1 MSSVAAIGALA
12 ALAAL
17 GLAATSLA
25 SRAYFLAPSR
35 AGRLMMLANAL
46 HETLIVKL
54 RVRRSTVDAA
64 VVSGAVLGALLSWGW
79 GAAAAF
85 GLALCAAWVAALEA
99 ERQWASG
106 RSARQLRSVA
116 GKVPLPLPCLAVVVR
131 GPVLRRRRRRYDL
144 GSWPEG
150 LRQRF
155 EVIVQNPS
163 TVRAQLP
170 LRIDVDVSGGGLV
183 LDGES
188 SWVGSAPE
196 PGASLTFDFSLA
208 AGTAGAGGYARVC
221 VAHGDD
227 RFERQLK
234 LDEVLAGSDAVPVAA
249 TIRRWKHGAKAAFCW
264 RGDHDL
270 YDPCTFQSE
279 EGLRVAL
286 GLSRRTG
293 IPSSLM
299 LSARLSLDGSEHEE
313 FCRQFGWDRRSKEV
327 ESFVEFLRRDVT
339 FEQELEW
346 PLPSDGGLRAE
357 LGNHGYLHL
366 GTHAA
371 AHPGNGWKSHS
382 RFGAGTY
389 PWVRGRPDDS
399 LAEQRDGIVENARVV
414 EVMLGVQMASFT
426 IPGDVLDG
434 QTARAAEAAGIEVG
448 SETDGSK
455 LSKVFRLTPPH
466 HPDGCDRLVELPR
479 KYPKDPEE
487 GHQVAMLRFWIGVA
501 RRTGRAVVFLS
512 HHHLRLFEGTR
523 TSHLTEAVLRYVAA
537 DTDGDVWIG
546 TLTALGRY
554 WRDVLSERT
563 RSVSAGVRGGEVW
576 VTNRGPRAQEGLPVE
591 VSFGRGRSCLV
602 LVSAGPA
609 ESKRL
614 VFGAPPSGTAAG
626 SVP

>member
-1 MSSVAAIGALA
+1 MSPAAAIGALA
-12 ALAAL
+12 TV

-35 AGRLMMLANAL
+35 TGRLMMLANAL
-46 HETLIVKL
+46 HEVLIVKL

-99 ERQWASG
+99 ERRWASG
-106 RSARQLRSVA
+106 RSAHQLGSVA

-131 GPVLRRRRRRYDL
+131 GPALRRRRRRYDL

-150 LRQRF
+150 FRQRF

-163 TVRAQLP
+163 AVRAQLP

-183 LDGES
+183 LDGER
-188 SWVGSAPE
+188 SWVGNAPE
-196 PGASLTFDFSLA
+196 PGASFTFGFSLA

-221 VAHGDD
+221 VVHGGD
-227 RFERQLK
+227 RFERRLK
-234 LDEVLAGSDAVPVAA
+234 LDGVLAGADAVPVAA
-249 TIRRWKHGAKAAFCW
+249 TIRRWKHGARAAFCW

-270 YDPCTFQSE
+270 YDPSTFQSE

-327 ESFVEFLRRDVT
+327 ESFVDFLSRDVT
-339 FEQELEW
+339 FEQEMEW
-346 PLPSDGGLRAE
+346 PLPPDGRLRAE

-382 RFGAGTY
+382 RLGAGTY
-389 PWVRGRPDDS
+389 PWVKGRPDDS
-399 LAEQRDGIVENARVV
+399 FAEQRDGIVENARVV
-414 EVMLGVQMASFT
+414 EAMLGVRMASFT

-455 LSKVFRLTPPH
+455 LAKVFRLTPPH

-512 HHHLRLFEGTR
+512 HHHLRLFEGSR
-523 TSHLTEAVLRYVAA
+523 TSHLTEAVLRSVAA

-563 RSVSAGVRGGEVW
+563 RVVDVRLSGGGVSLL
-576 VTNRGPRAQEGLPVE
+576 NRGDRAYESLPVE
-591 VSFGRGRSCLV
+591 VSFGGGRKCMILATVRPGESRT
-602 LVSAGPA
+602 LVS
-609 ESKRL
+609 
-614 VFGAPPSGTAAG
+614 GADG
-626 SVP
+626 